1 MSSIQVSSIPS
12 VDFFEKLVILGDSI
26 TQYGFTHGG
35 ICAELA
41 NFYQRRLIV
50 EAWGLSGYT
59 SRNFLRFFSK
69 LPIDIDHTRIV
80 VIYLGTNDSQIV
92 NGKCICPIE
101 EYKENIKELAR
112 KFPKTSKKIF
122 VSPAATLKT
131 LRYERDQKPY
141 EDATCEAAVEMN
153 LELGNTTWIN
163 LYSITNFSLVPE
175 LLFNDGV
182 HLSAMGY
189 NVLFQQIISRIK
201 LFWPELLPKNLPM
214 QLPHYSEIM
223 FS

>member
-1 MSSIQVSSIPS
+1 MSSFPS
-12 VDFFEKLVILGDSI
+12 VDFFEKLVVLGDSI

-35 ICAELA
+35 ICSELA
-41 NFYQRRLIV
+41 NFYQRRLTL

-59 SRNFLRFFSK
+59 SRHFLNYFSK

-92 NGKCICPIE
+92 NGKCLCSIE
-101 EYKENIKELAR
+101 EYKENIKKIAT
-112 KFPKTSKKIF
+112 KFPKTTKKIF

-131 LRYERDQKPY
+131 LRYERDQEPY
-141 EDATCEAAVEMN
+141 RYATREAATEMN
-153 LELGNTTWIN
+153 LELGNTTWID
-163 LYSITNFSLVPE
+163 LYGATKFNLVPE

-189 NVLFQQIISRIK
+189 NVLFQEIISQIK
-201 LFWPELLPKNLPM
+201 ALWPELLPKNLPM
-214 QLPHYSEIM
+214 QLPHYSEIL
-223 FS
+223 F